1 MSAHSGHGRES
12 GVRRIFNMKKFL
24 KIHGFQWGHLFV
36 ANFWWLFYAASKSW
50 ITGRRYM
57 IGTPDKT
64 NFIEVGG
71 SEPNQ
76 RLWDSGFV
84 VSSPGHVLWKRIIH
98 YSKQDETA
106 QAGKHV

>member
-1 MSAHSGHGRES
+1 
-12 GVRRIFNMKKFL
+12 
-24 KIHGFQWGHLFV
+24 
-36 ANFWWLFYAASKSW
+36 
-50 ITGRRYM
+50 M

-71 SEPNQ
+71 SDPDQ

-84 VSSPGHVLWKRIIH
+84 VSSPGHIFWKRIIH
-98 YSKQDETA
+98 YSKQDVAA